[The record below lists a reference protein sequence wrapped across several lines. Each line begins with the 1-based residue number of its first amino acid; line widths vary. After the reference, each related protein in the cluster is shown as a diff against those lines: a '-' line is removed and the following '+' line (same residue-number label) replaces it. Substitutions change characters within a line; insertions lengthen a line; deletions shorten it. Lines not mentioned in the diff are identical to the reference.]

1 MKYMWSL
8 CMDVHISIKFIC
20 FSFFSLPTRCDSWSN
35 SDRSL
40 EQTSFDD
47 VFLDGLQ
54 PFTSNTLIQPQHQG
68 NGSQDVPSTRPQ
80 PALIWNREI
89 NVPSRN
95 HISSSPFLESS
106 LNPIIHVEKKQV
118 SLPSG
123 AKELSIMSN
132 TPPPRPPKPSYLSE
146 RRQEDQLLLTGYRSS
161 KKPGYTMVPRRISLS
176 GLDHVG
182 SWKGKGWVLVFRC
195 IIIGKDYP
203 HTLCPHGI
211 IHCSNQPS
219 LLMKQS
225 IQWEHIE
232 LSCSS
237 VPPPLFWAWPQGRF
251 LGW

>member
-1 MKYMWSL
+1 MKYIVDFVCGCLYIIPIYML
-8 CMDVHISIKFIC
+8 
-20 FSFFSLPTRCDSWSN
+20 FFSLPTRCDSWSN

-54 PFTSNTLIQPQHQG
+54 PFTSNNLVHPLRHG

-80 PALIWNREI
+80 AALIWNREI

-95 HISSSPFLESS
+95 HMSSSPFLESS
-106 LNPIIHVEKKQV
+106 LNPTIHVEKKQV

-123 AKELSIMSN
+123 AKELNIMSN

-146 RRQEDQLLLTGYRSS
+146 RRQEDQLLLTGCSSS

-182 SWKGKGWVLVFRC
+182 SWKGKCWVLRFRY
-195 IIIGKDYP
+195 IIMGKDYP
-203 HTLCPHGI
+203 
-211 IHCSNQPS
+211 SQ
-219 LLMKQS
+219 
-225 IQWEHIE
+225 
-232 LSCSS
+232 
-237 VPPPLFWAWPQGRF
+237 LFITPCVHMVAFIGQTSPVS
-251 LGW
+251 